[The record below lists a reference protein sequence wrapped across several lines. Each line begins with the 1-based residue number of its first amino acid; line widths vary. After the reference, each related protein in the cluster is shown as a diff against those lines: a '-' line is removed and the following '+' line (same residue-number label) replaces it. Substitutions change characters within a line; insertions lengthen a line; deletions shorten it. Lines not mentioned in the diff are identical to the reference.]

1 VNDRTRS
8 ILEAAGVEHAARR
21 PVASGEVIPLQLVSR
36 HLTRPPSPPEAIPE
50 PPVAEPAAQP
60 AIPAIPEGVTV
71 FPAYVGWMVRVGK
84 YLGFLMVAITLL
96 MAFSWTRQTLILAD
110 VGRSTCSTL
119 RIADNPEAQTFW
131 TEEDASSTV
140 PKLRTAQFVACMR
153 AGSPF

>member
-21 PVASGEVIPLQLVSR
+21 PVASGEVIPLQLLVSK
-36 HLTRPPSPPEAIPE
+36 HLTRPSSPPEAIPE
-50 PPVAEPAAQP
+50 PPVAEPAAQ
-60 AIPAIPEGVTV
+60 PAIPEGVTV

-84 YLGFLMVAITLL
+84 YLGFLMVAVTLL
-96 MAFSWTRQTLILAD
+96 IVFSWTRQTLILAD

-119 RIADNPEAQTFW
+119 RIADDPEAQTFW